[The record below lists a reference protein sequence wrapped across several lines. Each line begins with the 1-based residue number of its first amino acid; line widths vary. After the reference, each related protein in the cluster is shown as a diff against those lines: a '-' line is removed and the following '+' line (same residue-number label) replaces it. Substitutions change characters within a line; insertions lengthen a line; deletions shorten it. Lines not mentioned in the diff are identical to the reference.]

1 MNKKTP
7 FIIGLTGSIGM
18 GKSTTAEFFR
28 ELGAQVWDA
37 DAAVA
42 RLYDKGGA
50 AVALIGQLHPRAV
63 KNGAID
69 REELRNWISE
79 EKTALGRIEQIVHPL
94 VAKDRADFLKQAQ
107 SDIVVLDI
115 PLLFETGA
123 GDNMDMVVVVSAP
136 AEVQRQRVLERPGMD
151 QKQLDL
157 ILSRQMPDSE
167 KLARADMVIETTTVE
182 SARRAVQDLVH
193 RIRKDRQNA

>member
-42 RLYDKGGA
+42 RLYGKGGA